1 MAVVTWTCC
10 SVPFTAADGRLT
22 ITLCGLLLG
31 SSLLR
36 PWGGGL
42 NRKSVT
48 DILWRILLS
57 DDGLRHAARLKRTEV
72 DFCSGGKWSFSLGL
86 ISGGLLRSVFA
97 VTPETAQQ
105 VLFMRSF
112 RCSDAWSCDFQQDF
126 SSAADQPLWPSERGK
141 DFCCISSVWGNKH
154 LDAPWGKLS
163 RIDQEWSRNTL
174 FSRAFKCALSFS
186 AEQ

>member
-10 SVPFTAADGRLT
+10 SVQFTAADGRLT

-57 DDGLRHAARLKRTEV
+57 DDGLRHAARLKRKEV
-72 DFCSGGKWSFSLGL
+72 DFCSGGKWSKFLPRFDFWGVTAVGFCSNPRNSATSTFYAL
-86 ISGGLLRSVFA
+86 ISVLGRLKLWLSAGFLLSCRSAIVTVRKGQGLLLHQLRMRKQTLGCSVREA
-97 VTPETAQQ
+97 VPDRPRME
-105 VLFMRSF
+105 
-112 RCSDAWSCDFQQDF
+112 
-126 SSAADQPLWPSERGK
+126 
-141 DFCCISSVWGNKH
+141 
-154 LDAPWGKLS
+154 
-163 RIDQEWSRNTL
+163 
-174 FSRAFKCALSFS
+174 
-186 AEQ
+186 